1 MSYHDIDKEI
11 AHLEFVFG
19 KISTNDRIPLSYWAN
34 RLSSFPKTLLMP
46 TQRARLARLDAALR
60 SLEQSAQTLAPE
72 PPMRATGTRS

>member
-34 RLSSFPKTLLMP
+34 RLSRFPKTLLMP
-46 TQRARLARLDAALR
+46 TQRARLARLEAALR

-72 PPMRATGTRS
+72 PPMRATGTRR